1 MPTHFPDPDSARL
14 TIGELARAAAVHVE
28 TIRFYQRR
36 CLLAQPLRPLGGIRR
51 YGRSDLDRLTFI
63 KSAQRLG
70 FSLEEVRGLLRLDDG
85 AHCREARTLG
95 AAKLALVRGRLELAN
110 SYAHYLEITAAGVD
124 KGTALA
130 ELCHL
135 LGIDAGE
142 VLAVGDGENDLPMLR
157 FAGMGVAVGNASPAV
172 RQAAPRRA
180 SAPFGRGVVEAVA
193 MAEAM

>member
-95 AAKLALVRGRLELAN
+95 AAKLALVRGRLADLRRLEHVLRNLVRRCGQSRGRLSCPLIAALHRPTLQARRSPGELR
-110 SYAHYLEITAAGVD
+110 SKCRLEI
-124 KGTALA
+124 
-130 ELCHL
+130 
-135 LGIDAGE
+135 
-142 VLAVGDGENDLPMLR
+142 
-157 FAGMGVAVGNASPAV
+157 
-172 RQAAPRRA
+172 
-180 SAPFGRGVVEAVA
+180 
-193 MAEAM
+193 